1 MKIAVNTRLLV
12 PKKMDGIGWF
22 TFETLKRIT
31 QQHTEHEFH
40 FIFDRKIDSQ
50 FIFGDNVIGHVLSPQ
65 ARHPY
70 LWIYWF
76 EFALKRKVKS
86 IGAELLIS
94 PEGWLPPMKNIPML
108 GVIHD
113 LNFEHFPD
121 NIIPIQRKYLLKY
134 FPKFANRATR
144 IATVSE
150 FSKQDIIKQYTQK
163 AEKID
168 VVYNGANESFVPLS
182 EKAKELSQRE
192 LSEGKSYF
200 LFVGTLH
207 PRKNLENLFLAFE
220 IFKQKTNSDY
230 KLLIGGNRKWWP
242 KQLEDT
248 YQSLI
253 SKNDIVFLGRVKS
266 KNLSTLVGSAF
277 CLSYVPQFEG
287 FGIPIIEAMQCGV
300 PVITS
305 NTSSMPEVANGAA
318 LLADPFSPEDIAE
331 KMVQLFEDTN
341 LQTQLKEKGLTRA
354 KDFSW
359 ERTANLLWKSVVKT
373 LEQWH

>member
-12 PKKMDGIGWF
+12 PRKMDGIGWF

-31 QQHTEHEFH
+31 QQHPEHEFH

-50 FIFGDNVIGHVLSPQ
+50 FIFGSNVIAHVLSPQ

-76 EFALKRKVKS
+76 EFALKRKVNK
-86 IGAELLIS
+86 IGAQLLIS
-94 PEGWLPPMKNIPML
+94 TEGWLPPMKNIPML

-113 LNFEHFPD
+113 LNFEHFPE

-150 FSKQDIIKQYTQK
+150 FSKQDIIKQYLQK
-163 AEKID
+163 PEKID
-168 VVYNGANESFVPLS
+168 VVYNGANEGFVPLNEK
-182 EKAKELSQRE
+182 EKALAKRDFSD
-192 LSEGKSYF
+192 GKSYF

-220 IFKQKTNSDY
+220 IFKQKTGADY

-242 KQLEDT
+242 NQLEET
-248 YQSLI
+248 YQSLTH
-253 SKNDIVFLGRVKS
+253 KKDIIFLGRVKS
-266 KNLSTLVGSAF
+266 KKLPALVGAAF
-277 CLSYVPQFEG
+277 CLTYVPQFEG
-287 FGIPIIEAMQCGV
+287 FGVPIIEAMQCNV

-318 LLADPFSPEDIAE
+318 LLADPFSSEDIADR
-331 KMVQLFEDTN
+331 MIQLYNEPN
-341 LQTQLKEKGLTRA
+341 LQAQLKEKGLNRA

-359 ERTANLLWKSVVKT
+359 ERTANLLWKSVEKT
-373 LEQWH
+373 IVQWH